1 MHNMKS
7 IKSAFT
13 LIEMII
19 AISIIWIIWV
29 FSFWA
34 FDKFSSDQYLK
45 NNISSIKS
53 EIKNFDYNVK
63 NMQIYDYKMIFQTW
77 SLAFITYSNYFNQNY
92 KRLIDFN
99 NSTLTGTLFSS
110 WFLSSWTNLNY
121 IIKNID
127 KTYWIS
133 SFDVLDKNEITFSE
147 SSKFFI
153 ENSYSWKKLNYIQ
166 LNYYI
171 YENSLKETNE
181 SSKMKLIK
189 IQDINWNQFS
199 QISLEN
205 FNNKRYIKDLSGNIL
220 NKVFLIFELGWKEI
234 SLELN

>member
-1 MHNMKS
+1 MKN
-7 IKSAFT
+7 KKRAFT
-13 LIEMII
+13 LMELLMI
-19 AISIIWIIWV
+19 ISIIWIIWV

-34 FDKFSSDQYLK
+34 FDKFSSEQYLK
-45 NNISSIKS
+45 NNISAIKS
-53 EIKNFDYNVK
+53 EIKDFDYNVK
-63 NMQIYDYKMIFQTW
+63 NMKIYDYKMIFQTW

-99 NSTLTGTLFSS
+99 NSTLNWVLFSS
-110 WFLSSWTNLNY
+110 WFSSSWTNFNY
-121 IIKNID
+121 IIRTID

-133 SFDVLDKNEITFSE
+133 NFDVLAENKIFFTE

-153 ENSYSWKKLNYIQ
+153 ENFYSWTNLNYIQ

-171 YENSLKETNE
+171 YENSLKETKDA
-181 SSKMKLIK
+181 SKMKLIK

-205 FNNKRYIKDLSGNIL
+205 FNNKKYIKDLSGNIL
-220 NKVFLIFELGWKEI
+220 NKIFLIFELWWKEI